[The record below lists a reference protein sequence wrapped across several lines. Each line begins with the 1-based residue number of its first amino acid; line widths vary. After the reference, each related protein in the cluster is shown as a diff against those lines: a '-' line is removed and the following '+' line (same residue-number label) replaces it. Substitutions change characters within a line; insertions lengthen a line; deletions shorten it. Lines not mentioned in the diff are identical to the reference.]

1 MAHGLVEGLDLASR
15 LGFYFDYARGGL
27 RLLASR
33 TSVCWRMNLNL
44 ALPKILDGW
53 TSRWNADEEGGEGA
67 ALFRRVCSQL
77 EGVPIVGGCAVSLR
91 VCSSWGGCA
100 VRFCG

>member
-44 ALPKILDGW
+44 ALPKILVRLDFVIEC
-53 TSRWNADEEGGEGA
+53 RRRGGGRG
-67 ALFRRVCSQL
+67 LRFS
-77 EGVPIVGGCAVSLR
+77 GGCAVCWR
-91 VCSSWGGCA
+91 VCGQFEG
-100 VRFCG
+100 VQ

>member
-15 LGFYFDYARGGL
+15 LGVYFDYAKGAL

-44 ALPKILDGW
+44 ALPKYLTAGLRDGMQ
-53 TSRWNADEEGGEGA
+53 TKRGGRGMR
-67 ALFRRVCSQL
+67 FS
-77 EGVPIVGGCAVSLR
+77 GGCAVSWR
-91 VCSSWGGCA
+91 VC
-100 VRFCG
+100 R